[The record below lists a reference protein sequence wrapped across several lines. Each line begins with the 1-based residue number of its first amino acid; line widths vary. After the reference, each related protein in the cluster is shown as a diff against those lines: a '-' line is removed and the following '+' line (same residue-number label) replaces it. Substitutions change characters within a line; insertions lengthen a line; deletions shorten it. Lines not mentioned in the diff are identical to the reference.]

1 MKGARI
7 LLLEDDRETRW
18 ALATVLRREGC
29 RVTEAADGGDGLK
42 FLARNAY
49 DLCIS
54 DVCMPGVG
62 GFGFFSAMRFGMDPE
77 LAERKKIP
85 VLLMSGK
92 VPTRELAQALD
103 AGVDD
108 FMEKPV
114 DPEEFKAR
122 VRAALRRSRASG
134 TPTSRTSG
142 DLADFSVP
150 ALAQALNI
158 GCRNA
163 RLKVRTGTICATLD
177 FQRGAIRDATIEGPS
192 VHVKGDAAAV
202 EALCFHEGTFE
213 ILPIPDSVP
222 HTVFAD
228 TQSLLLR
235 STTLADQLD
244 ELTKTD
250 DIAAVA
256 AARAASKQESAPAP
270 TPPAEPVAA
279 AAPGRAGQRSNG
291 ERSLVLPPLQR
302 DDADVLA
309 R

>member
-1 MKGARI
+1 
-7 LLLEDDRETRW
+7 
-18 ALATVLRREGC
+18 
-29 RVTEAADGGDGLK
+29 VTEAADGDDGLK

-62 GFGFFSAMRFGMDPE
+62 GFGFFSAMRFGVDPG

-122 VRAALRRSRASG
+122 VRAALRRSRQSTAPSA
-134 TPTSRTSG
+134 RTSG
-142 DLADFSVP
+142 DIADFGMA
-150 ALAQALNI
+150 ALAQTLSFGN
-158 GCRNA
+158 RNA
-163 RLKVRTGTICATLD
+163 RLKAQSGAITAVLD
-177 FQRGAIRDATIEGPS
+177 FQRGAIRNASIDGPA
-192 VHVKGDAAAV
+192 VQVKGDAAAV
-202 EALCFHEGTFE
+202 EALCISEGTFE

-228 TQSLLLR
+228 TPNLLLR
-235 STTLADQLD
+235 ATTLTDQLD
-244 ELTKTD
+244 ELASTEE
-250 DIAAVA
+250 IA
-256 AARAASKQESAPAP
+256 QPA
-270 TPPAEPVAA
+270 AA
-279 AAPGRAGQRSNG
+279 AAPAAPTQNAPAAEPAVAASASVGD
-291 ERSLVLPPLQR
+291 PPS
-302 DDADVLA
+302 AT
-309 R
+309 

>member
-1 MKGARI
+1 VKGARI

-29 RVTEAADGGDGLK
+29 RVTEAADGEDGLK

-62 GFGFFSAMRFGMDPE
+62 GFGFFSAMRFGVDPE
-77 LAERKKIP
+77 LASRKRIP

-122 VRAALRRSRASG
+122 VRAALRRARASG
-134 TPTSRTSG
+134 APTARTNG
-142 DLADFSVP
+142 DLADFSVA
-150 ALAQALNI
+150 ALAQTLCL
-158 GCRNA
+158 GSRTA
-163 RLKVRTGTICATLD
+163 RLKVQTGAVCATLD
-177 FQRGAIRDATIEGPS
+177 FQRGALRHAVIEGPS
-192 VHVKGDAAAV
+192 VSVKGDAAAV

-213 ILPIPDSVP
+213 ILPIPESVP
-222 HTVFAD
+222 HTVFAE

-235 STTLADQLD
+235 ATTLADQLD
-244 ELTKTD
+244 ELTNSDEMPQPTS
-250 DIAAVA
+250 AA
-256 AARAASKQESAPAP
+256 SAPAA
-270 TPPAEPVAA
+270 TATSAEP
-279 AAPGRAGQRSNG
+279 APQPSREPAHSAG
-291 ERSLVLPPLQR
+291 EI
-302 DDADVLA
+302 
-309 R
+309 